1 MEMKKIVIILYA
13 VILSVLFICQA
24 PVTISTLQLL
34 TNTEHVI
41 DSSNYSGDNC
51 QEDHFTKT
59 GNIST
64 FIPFR
69 NYLSGTVSLNPLPG
83 IPPFLLQPPQ

>member
-1 MEMKKIVIILYA
+1 MEMKKIVIIFYT
-13 VILSVLFICQA
+13 VFLSLLFLGQT
-24 PVTISTLQLL
+24 PLTISTLQML

-41 DSSNYSGDNC
+41 DSFNHSGDNC
-51 QEDHFTKT
+51 QEEHFTKT
-59 GNIST
+59 SNIST

-69 NYLSGTVSLNPLPG
+69 NFLSGTISLKALPG

>member
-1 MEMKKIVIILYA
+1 MEMKKIVIILYS

-24 PVTISTLQLL
+24 PMTISTLQLI

-41 DSSNYSGDNC
+41 DTSHHSGDNC
-51 QEDHFTKT
+51 QEEHFTNASK
-59 GNIST
+59 IST

-69 NYLSGTVSLNPLPG
+69 NYLSGIISLNALPG